1 MRILLDKQTSSKK
14 RRLINTNSNSRF
26 DMALANIFKEM
37 KLNVPTEL
45 DVFENQF
52 TLFASYATRVFNY

>member
-14 RRLINTNSNSRF
+14 RHLINTNSNSRF

>member
-14 RRLINTNSNSRF
+14 RRLINTNSNFRF

-37 KLNVPTEL
+37 KLNAPTEL

-52 TLFASYATRVFNY
+52 TLFASYAARVFNY